1 MVRRLMKTVSA
12 LLLVALVMAGV
23 FFYSIFITVERLT
36 VNYQTIASPKIPAD
50 LNDVQIAFI
59 ADLEY
64 NHFMDKGRFTKM
76 IKTINEVH
84 PDIVIFGGDI
94 FDMPLTYVP
103 NDATKQE
110 VAQLLKTI
118 DAPLGKFAV
127 LGEQDNADENVYN
140 MVLDILRTSDFE
152 LLENTAIRLRNQTQA
167 SVTLIGLDALVNGTI
182 DLESAFSNVT
192 ADQFNILVAHCPD
205 TILMENL
212 PKDHIDLMLAAH
224 SHASQINLPLLG
236 SMSSDEGAE
245 KYNHGK
251 YTVGNTVLHVSNG
264 LGTSTMDM
272 RLFSPPQ
279 MLVYRLVH
287 QETAKPASDKT
298 EKSTQSDQNNNND
311 AAEAAPQT

>member
-1 MVRRLMKTVSA
+1 MVSRLMKTVSA
-12 LLLVALVMAGV
+12 LLLVALVIAGV

-36 VNYQTIASPKIPAD
+36 VNYQTIASTKIPAD

-64 NHFMDKGRFTKM
+64 NHFMNKDRLAKM
-76 IKTINEVH
+76 IHTINEVH

-110 VAQLLKTI
+110 VSQLLKTI

-127 LGEQDNADENVYN
+127 LGEQDHANDDVNS
-140 MVLDILRTSDFE
+140 MVIDILRSSDFE
-152 LLENTAIRLRNQTQA
+152 LLDNTAIRLRNGTQA
-167 SVTLIGLDALVNGTI
+167 SVTLIGLDSLVGGTI

-192 ADQFNILVAHCPD
+192 AEQFNILVTHCPD

-212 PKDHIDLMLAAH
+212 PRDNIDLMLAAH

-236 SMSSDEGAE
+236 SMSTDEGAE
-245 KYNHGK
+245 SYNHGK
-251 YTVGNTVLHVSNG
+251 HKIGNTILHISNG

-279 MLVYRLVH
+279 MLVYRLEH
-287 QETAKPASDKT
+287 QEVIKPAQKDSEPSTKT
-298 EKSTQSDQNNNND
+298 EPDGTKDSD
-311 AAEAAPQT
+311 ATAPQ

>member
-1 MVRRLMKTVSA
+1 MVKRLMKTVSA
-12 LLLVALVMAGV
+12 LLLITLVIAGV

-36 VNYQTIASPKIPAD
+36 VHYQTIASPKIPAA

-64 NHFMDKGRFTKM
+64 NHFMDKERFTRM
-76 IKTINEVH
+76 IATINEVH

-110 VAQLLKTI
+110 VSQLLKTI

-127 LGEQDNADENVYN
+127 LGEQDNVDADVNN

-152 LLENTAIRLRNQTQA
+152 LLQNTSIRLRNGSQD
-167 SVTLIGLDALVNGTI
+167 SVTLIGLDSLVGGTI
-182 DLESAFSNVT
+182 DIESAFSNVSI
-192 ADQFNILVAHCPD
+192 DQFNILATHCPD
-205 TILMENL
+205 TILLENL

-236 SMSSDEGAE
+236 SMSTDEGAE

-251 YTVGNTVLHVSNG
+251 HTIGNTILHVSNG

-287 QETAKPASDKT
+287 QENTKTTSDNT
-298 EKSTQSDQNNNND
+298 NQTTSPDQSQNDNGQTN
-311 AAEAAPQT
+311 EAH